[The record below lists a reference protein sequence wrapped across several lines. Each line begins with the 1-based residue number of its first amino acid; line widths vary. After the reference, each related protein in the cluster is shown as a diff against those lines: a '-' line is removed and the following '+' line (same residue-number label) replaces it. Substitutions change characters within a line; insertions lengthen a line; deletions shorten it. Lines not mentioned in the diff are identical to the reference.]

1 MPQLTVVVNDRTY
14 AVSCDDGEE
23 EHLRQLAQD
32 LDQRVRTLAGLVGQ
46 VGDTRLL
53 AIVALMLLDE
63 LGEAKDTITALKNAA
78 GAAPNTEETL
88 AEMLESATSRLEAI
102 AARMTGT

>member
-14 AVSCDDGEE
+14 TVSCDDGEE
-23 EHLRQLAQD
+23 EHLRQLALN
-32 LDQRVRTLAGLVGQ
+32 LDTRVRALAGSVGQ

-53 AIVALMLLDE
+53 AMVALMLLDE
-63 LGEAKDTITALKNAA
+63 LGEAKDTIVALKNGA
-78 GAAPNTEETL
+78 GAPPNTEETL
-88 AEMLESATSRLEAI
+88 AEMLENATSRLEAI